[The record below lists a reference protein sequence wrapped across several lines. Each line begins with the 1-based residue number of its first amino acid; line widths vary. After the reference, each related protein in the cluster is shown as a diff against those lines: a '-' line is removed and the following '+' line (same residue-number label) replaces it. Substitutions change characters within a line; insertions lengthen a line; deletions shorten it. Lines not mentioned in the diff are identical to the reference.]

1 MATFV
6 LVRHGQSI
14 YNLENRFIGIF
25 YWPDAIGVYE
35 AKQIGK
41 KLIDYHLDI
50 AYSLMIRK
58 VQCMFKIILKIIRL
72 TKISI
77 KKNGAPNERM
87 YCKLQCLNKD
97 DTIK

>member
-6 LVRHGQSI
+6 LVHHGQSI
-14 YNLENRFIGIF
+14 YNLENRFTGNL

-50 AYSLMIRK
+50 AYSSMIRRA
-58 VQCMFKIILKIIRL
+58 QCMFKIIPKIIGLTRL
-72 TKISI
+72 RLKKMLLRTKGYMA
-77 KKNGAPNERM
+77 K
-87 YCKLQCLNKD
+87 
-97 DTIK
+97 